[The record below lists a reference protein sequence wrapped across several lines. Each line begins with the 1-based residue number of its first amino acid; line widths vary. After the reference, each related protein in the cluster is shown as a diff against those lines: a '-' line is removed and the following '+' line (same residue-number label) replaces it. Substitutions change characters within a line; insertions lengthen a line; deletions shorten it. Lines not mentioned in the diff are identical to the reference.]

1 MEDFA
6 ALFPEDKIEKLVDFL
21 FDTLNPQIT
30 EKAQKIKSESSKSI
44 EEGVGN
50 KRKRQFDIDTDL
62 DSLIKQ
68 DLKVRGVK
76 NSGKKQNKR
85 LKKETPF

>member
-1 MEDFA
+1 MDQTREAIMEDFA
-6 ALFPEDKIEKLVDFL
+6 ALFPEDKIKKLVDFL
-21 FDTLNPQIT
+21 LDTLNPQIT
-30 EKAQKIKSESSKSI
+30 EMAQKFKSESSNKSL
-44 EEGVGN
+44 EEVVGN

-76 NSGKKQNKR
+76 
-85 LKKETPF
+85 L